1 MGKKATQGIVL
12 MALGNSIYGQMAF
25 NLALSLKVNLRSSQ
39 GDYPIVLF
47 KNDTAINTLSPSH
60 LTVFDAVAD
69 LSSEYYV
76 YSDKIQYFRA
86 KSRIY
91 DFTPFD
97 KTLWLDVDSLINFGK
112 GDDIKRMFS
121 NKEIG
126 DYCALTYNLID
137 CNTKAKLAESKFVPA
152 LWSDLSPELVAFYEL
167 KDKKLAQI
175 NSSWL
180 YFEKNERIAEYFDVA
195 KKLWEGDK
203 KVNTFRGDYPDEFFF
218 HIAGAKTGVYNKQIP
233 FVPLYGDHEY
243 RAAYGNDW
251 IGEKRIMN
259 EFTGLMMYG
268 LHCPNHIQSLY
279 NMQVEQY
286 MQYNRMGKLRPFFH
300 INKSKVGIND

>member
-1 MGKKATQGIVL
+1 MKNTTTQGIVL
-12 MALGNSIYGQMAF
+12 LALGNTIYGQMAF

-39 GDYPIVLF
+39 TNYPIVLF
-47 KNDTAINTLSPSH
+47 TDYNATETLSPSH
-60 LTVFDAVAD
+60 LTVFDAVVEFPV
-69 LSSEYYV
+69 EYYI
-76 YSDKIQYFRA
+76 YDERIQYFRS

-112 GDDIKRMFS
+112 GGDIERMFTD
-121 NKEIG
+121 KEIG

-137 CNTKAKLAESKFVPA
+137 CNTKAKIAESKFVPA
-152 LWSDLSPELVAFYEL
+152 LWSDLSPELVKTYEL
-167 KDKKLAQI
+167 QNKQLAQI

-195 KKLWEGDK
+195 KKLWEGEK
-203 KVNTFRGDYPDEFFF
+203 RVKTFRGDYPDEFFF
-218 HIAGAKTGVYNKQIP
+218 HIAGAKTGVMNKQIP

-243 RAAYGNDW
+243 RAAYGNNW
-251 IGEKRIMN
+251 IGEKRILN

-268 LHCPNHIQSLY
+268 LHCPNHVQALY
-279 NMQVEQY
+279 NMQLEQY
-286 MQYNRMGKLRPFFH
+286 MQYNRMTRLRPFFH
-300 INKSKVGIND
+300 INKSIVGITD